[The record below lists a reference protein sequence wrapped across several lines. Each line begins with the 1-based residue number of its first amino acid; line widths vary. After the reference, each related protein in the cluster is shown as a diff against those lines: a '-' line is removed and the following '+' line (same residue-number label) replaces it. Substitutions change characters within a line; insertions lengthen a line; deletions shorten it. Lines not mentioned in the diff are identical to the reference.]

1 MHNEETTQPATD
13 SVPNVWLVRGGRTSE
28 YVKALVSNGYVG
40 FRFEVA
46 NMNLSRVESKAEIRD
61 LYLRE
66 NAPAEPATPEQKG
79 LVTWYV
85 NRLSWFVFDVKIGD
99 YVIMPETSRT
109 RVVHYGTVRSDVYHV
124 AADDGLPFRNRRTV
138 AWQGRFTREDKP
150 ALRRL
155 FDRSEAV
162 WPVDDKEKLA
172 FFAVLLGR

>member
-1 MHNEETTQPATD
+1 MHNEDTTQSATD
-13 SVPNVWLVRGGRTSE
+13 SAPNVWLVRGGKTSE
-28 YVKALVSNGYVG
+28 YVAALVSHGYVG
-40 FRFEVA
+40 FRFELA
-46 NMNLSRVESKAEIRD
+46 NMNLAQVANRAAIRE

-66 NAPAEPATPEQKG
+66 NARAETATPGQKG
-79 LVTWYV
+79 MLTWYV
-85 NRLSWFVFDVKIGD
+85 NRLSWFVFDVKLGD
-99 YVIMPETSRT
+99 YVIMPETTRT

-162 WPVDDKEKLA
+162 WLLNDKEKLA
-172 FFAVLLGR
+172 FFEVLLFC